1 MSTLDTKELKTI
13 TLLYVED
20 DEMVRTQTL
29 KLFNKIFKKVFV
41 ANDGEEGLKIF
52 LENQNEIEIVVSDIN
67 MPNMNGMEMIK
78 AIKDSPAK
86 NVPFIFT
93 TAHNDSTNLQGAIDL
108 NIDKYLSKPLQM
120 KDLTVS
126 IVELVVKYRKQYALE
141 NLAKNLVQTTTKDSQ
156 LKQDLELKVNEQE
169 QKIKHYEVLIDNFI
183 LTLHIDKV
191 GIITEVSNK
200 FNSFFGFAKDEIINS
215 NISTLK
221 FSLMD
226 RIEKINDLIQSHTQS
241 RKPESM
247 IKNNLYS
254 LATII
259 VISIAIVIYSKI
271 FFPVVENKKELEV
284 QKNQKTLEE
293 EKYWE
298 ERRKQIELAHK
309 LNAKDYNDTNKK

>member
-1 MSTLDTKELKTI
+1 
-13 TLLYVED
+13 
-20 DEMVRTQTL
+20 
-29 KLFNKIFKKVFV
+29 
-41 ANDGEEGLKIF
+41 
-52 LENQNEIEIVVSDIN
+52 
-67 MPNMNGMEMIK
+67 
-78 AIKDSPAK
+78 
-86 NVPFIFT
+86 
-93 TAHNDSTNLQGAIDL
+93 
-108 NIDKYLSKPLQM
+108 
-120 KDLTVS
+120 
-126 IVELVVKYRKQYALE
+126 
-141 NLAKNLVQTTTKDSQ
+141 
-156 LKQDLELKVNEQE
+156 
-169 QKIKHYEVLIDNFI
+169 
-183 LTLHIDKV
+183 
-191 GIITEVSNK
+191 
-200 FNSFFGFAKDEIINS
+200 
-215 NISTLK
+215 
-221 FSLMD
+221 MD

>member
-221 FSLMD
+221 FSSDTGETFQKLMLKAIHTKKNCFCQND
-226 RIEKINDLIQSHTQS
+226 IYYKIRQ
-241 RKPESM
+241 
-247 IKNNLYS
+247 
-254 LATII
+254 
-259 VISIAIVIYSKI
+259 
-271 FFPVVENKKELEV
+271 
-284 QKNQKTLEE
+284 
-293 EKYWE
+293 
-298 ERRKQIELAHK
+298 
-309 LNAKDYNDTNKK
+309 